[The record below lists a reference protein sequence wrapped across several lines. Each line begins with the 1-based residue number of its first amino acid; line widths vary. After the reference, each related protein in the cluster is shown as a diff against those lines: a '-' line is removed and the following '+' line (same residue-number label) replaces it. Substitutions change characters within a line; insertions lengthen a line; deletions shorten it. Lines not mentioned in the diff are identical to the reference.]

1 MLQSG
6 RHKNCPV
13 SIGMLSVINGDI
25 EPGVKLW
32 LSLAGEGVFGHGKW
46 QLLDAIYK
54 KGSLSAAAE
63 SLGISYR
70 KAWGDLRKAESVLG
84 IRFLERRRGG
94 SDGGE
99 SVLTPAGKRWL
110 QEYARFQE
118 EVEQDVAKAFIRWQ
132 KRMAK

>member
-1 MLQSG
+1 MQ
-6 RHKNCPV
+6 
-13 SIGMLSVINGDI
+13 GDI
-25 EPGVKLW
+25 TPGVKLW

-46 QLLDAIYK
+46 QLLDAIYQ

-70 KAWGDLRKAESVLG
+70 KAWGDLRKAESLLG

-94 SDGGE
+94 SDGGT
-99 SVLTPAGKRWL
+99 SALTPDGKQWWK
-110 QEYARFQE
+110 EYARFQA
-118 EVEQDVAKAFIRWQ
+118 EVEQDVAKAFVRWQ